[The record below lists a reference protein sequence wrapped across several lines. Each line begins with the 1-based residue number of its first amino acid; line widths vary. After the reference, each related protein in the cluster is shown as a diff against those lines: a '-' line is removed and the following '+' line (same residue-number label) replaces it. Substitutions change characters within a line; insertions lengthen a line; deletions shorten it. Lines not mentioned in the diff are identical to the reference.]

1 MTTDAGEAIT
11 AGRTALGI
19 ELGSTRIKAVL
30 VGPDHAPLA
39 VGSYDWENQFV
50 DRRWTYSLEAVWA
63 GVQQSVAAL
72 AEDVRRRH
80 GVELAGVG
88 ALGVSA
94 MMHGYL
100 AFDGDGELLTPFR
113 TWRNTN
119 TGRSAERL
127 SAEFGVNIPHRWS
140 VAHLYQAILDRED
153 HVGRLD
159 HLTTLAGYV
168 HWQLTG
174 EKVLGIGDASGMFPI
189 DTSTDDRATAGW
201 SAPML
206 ARFDQLAAEAGA
218 ELTLADLL
226 PGIASAGQPAGE
238 LTEAGA
244 KLLDPTGRL
253 RPGIPLCPPEGD
265 AGTGMV
271 ATNSVAPRTGNVSA
285 GTSIFA
291 MVVLEHDLAGVHREL
306 DLVTTP
312 AGDPVAMVHCNNGA
326 SELDAWAGLFTE
338 FARALGSEA
347 DPSAVFEVLF
357 SAALDGASDGGGMV
371 AYNYLSGEP
380 ITDFEE
386 GRPLFVRSPDSR
398 FDLGTFMRA
407 HLFSSLATLRIGM
420 DVLQRT
426 EGVRLD
432 RMFAHGGLFRTKGV
446 AQRFLAAAIDTP
458 VSVGDVAAEGGA
470 WGIAVLAAF
479 ATRRSP
485 GQGLADY
492 LDTAVFTGATL
503 QTAQPE
509 PADVAGFDAFMQRY
523 VAGLPVERAAVDHVG
538 IGHRRA
544 EPQTAGTETTSA
556 APTEE
561 QPA

>member
-1 MTTDAGEAIT
+1 MTGSPDGAGTVIT
-11 AGRTALGI
+11 GGRTALGI

-30 VGPDHAPLA
+30 IGPDHAPLA
-39 VGSYDWENQFV
+39 VGSHDWENQFV
-50 DRRWTYSLEAVWA
+50 DRLWTYSLDAVWT
-63 GVQQSVAAL
+63 GVQQSFAAL
-72 AEDVRRRH
+72 ADDVRRRH
-80 GVELAGVG
+80 GVELEGVG

-100 AFDGDGELLTPFR
+100 AFDADGALLAPFR

-119 TGRSAERL
+119 TGRAAERL

-140 VAHLYQAILDRED
+140 VAHLYQAILDGEE

-189 DTSTDDRATAGW
+189 DDDTRGY

-206 ARFDQLAAEAGA
+206 ARFDQLAAEAGV
-218 ELTLADLL
+218 ELTLAELL
-226 PGIASAGQPAGE
+226 PTVAVAGQPAGT
-238 LTEAGA
+238 LTDAGA
-244 KLLDPTGRL
+244 ALLDPTRRL

-291 MVVLEHDLAGVHREL
+291 MVVLERELTRVHREL

-326 SELDAWAGLFTE
+326 SELNAWAGLFAE
-338 FARALGSEA
+338 FARALGAEV
-347 DPSAVFEVLF
+347 DPSRVFHTLF
-357 SAALDGASDGGGMV
+357 TAALGGASDCGGML

-380 ITDFEE
+380 ITEFEE
-386 GRPLFVRSPDSR
+386 GRPLFLRSPDSGL
-398 FDLGTFMRA
+398 DLGTFMRT

-420 DVLQRT
+420 DVLQKS

-432 RMFAHGGLFRTKGV
+432 RMFAHGGLFKTEGV
-446 AQRFLAAAIDTP
+446 AQRFLAASIDTP

-479 ATRRSP
+479 ATARSP
-485 GQGLADY
+485 EQGLADY
-492 LDTAVFTGATL
+492 LDTAVFSGASL
-503 QTAQPE
+503 QTAE
-509 PADVAGFDAFMQRY
+509 PDPIDVAGFDAFMRRY
-523 VAGLPVERAAVDHVG
+523 VAALPVERAAVDHVG
-538 IGHRRA
+538 IGQ
-544 EPQTAGTETTSA
+544 PQAAVPSADTEATSA
-556 APTEE
+556 VLTEE
-561 QPA
+561 LPA

>member
-1 MTTDAGEAIT
+1 MTTDAGMRPGDAI
-11 AGRTALGI
+11 ADGRTALGI

-30 VGPDHAPLA
+30 IGPNHAPLA
-39 VGSYDWENQFV
+39 VGSSDWENQLV
-50 DRRWTYSLEAVWA
+50 DRLWTYSLDAVWT

-72 AEDVRRRH
+72 TADVRRRH
-80 GVELAGVG
+80 GVELSGVG
-88 ALGVSA
+88 ALGASA

-100 AFDGDGELLTPFR
+100 AFDADGALLTPFR

-119 TGRSAERL
+119 TGRAAERL

-140 VAHLYQAILDRED
+140 VAHLYQAILDGEE

-159 HLTTLAGYV
+159 SLTTLAGYV
-168 HWQLTG
+168 HRQLTG
-174 EKVLGIGDASGMFPI
+174 EQVLGIGDASGMFPI
-189 DTSTDDRATAGW
+189 DGGTGGY

-206 ARFDQLAAEAGA
+206 ARFDQLAADAGVDLSLLELLPAIAVAGRPAGRLTDAGA
-218 ELTLADLL
+218 A
-226 PGIASAGQPAGE
+226 
-238 LTEAGA
+238 
-244 KLLDPTGRL
+244 LLDPTGGL

-291 MVVLEHDLAGVHREL
+291 MVVLERELGRVHREL

-326 SELDAWAGLFTE
+326 SELEAWVGMFTQ
-338 FARALGSEA
+338 FARAMGAED
-347 DPSAVFEVLF
+347 DPSVVFGTLF
-357 SAALDGASDGGGMV
+357 RAALGGASDGGGML

-380 ITDFEE
+380 ITDLEE
-386 GRPLFVRSPDSR
+386 GRPLFLRSPDSR
-398 FDLGTFMRA
+398 LDLGSFMRT
-407 HLFSSLATLRIGM
+407 HLYASLATLRIGM
-420 DVLQRT
+420 DVLQKT

-432 RMFAHGGLFRTKGV
+432 RMFAHGGLFKTEGV

-458 VSVGDVAAEGGA
+458 VSVGDVAGEGGA
-470 WGIAVLAAF
+470 WGMAVLAAF

-485 GQGLADY
+485 EESLVDY
-492 LDTAVFTGATL
+492 LASTVFTDTSL
-503 QTAQPE
+503 RTVE
-509 PADVAGFDAFMQRY
+509 PDPVDVAGFDAFMQRY
-523 VAGLPVERAAVDHVG
+523 VAALPVERAAVEHVR
-538 IGHRRA
+538 IGRR
-544 EPQTAGTETTSA
+544 PTADSETTPA
-556 APTEE
+556 VRTEE